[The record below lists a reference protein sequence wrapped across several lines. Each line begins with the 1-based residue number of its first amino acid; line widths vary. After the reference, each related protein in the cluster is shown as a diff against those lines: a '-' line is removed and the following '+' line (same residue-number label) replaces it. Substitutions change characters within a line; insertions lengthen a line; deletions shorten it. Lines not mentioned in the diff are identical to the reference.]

1 MDYNDVSSG
10 VLTGI
15 GTSAIIGYLFFLVL
29 TWAGLWKMFEKAGK
43 PGWASIIP
51 IYNLIVLIEIVGK
64 PMIWIVW
71 LIIPCVNIIFAVW
84 ITNLLFKSFGKSEAY
99 TIGSFF
105 VPFIVYPLVGFGDS
119 KYLGPSAREAN
130 GGFGPY
136 NGFGAKNPFN
146 QPPNPPQL

>member
-1 MDYNDVSSG
+1 MYDRDVFSDLFSEIS
-10 VLTGI
+10 LI
-15 GTSAIIGYLFFLVL
+15 SIIFNLFFLVISL
-29 TWAGLWKMFEKAGK
+29 AGLWKMFEKAGK
-43 PGWASIIP
+43 PGWAAIIP

-71 LIIPCVNIIFAVW
+71 LIVPCVNIIFAIW
-84 ITNLLFKSFGKSEAY
+84 LTNLLFKSFGKSEVY